1 MHRIT
6 LGLFTLF
13 LLSVSS
19 HSAKAQIVSFI
30 EQQDDAYNSELLST
44 IALPDSLIQKL
55 AVSINTA
62 ELEAL
67 SEGDSIPFATSAN
80 QLYEYVVD
88 SRTDFLNGDVSW
100 SASFREIDQ
109 VFGFSLT
116 KSSNI
121 LLGTIYSPE
130 GKFSLLAVP
139 SANAVSLYQGWMY
152 VTAVGDFGGI
162 DGDDDEI
169 VRAVK
174 FSELMIDRYALSGSD
189 VTITQTLSD
198 EIAIVGEQVTFSV
211 TVTNNLAT
219 AITDENLVVWW
230 VLDNSTLI
238 DSSPGCSQ
246 TTYVSGGNFLECTI
260 GEIAP
265 SGNIAIDFT
274 VQLIDSSH
282 PYITSGVFVDE
293 VSDIA
298 YVDVTRDTLVDSD
311 GDGVSDFNEE
321 ILDTDPDDS
330 DSRVGSDYVSEV
342 DLMFLY
348 TQKFADDI
356 GHAFPDTEINQM
368 VELTNS
374 MFANSGA
381 MVKFRPM
388 LYEQVDFVVNDD
400 INGAWDTLSSGS
412 HPEFAF
418 VPHRRSGTGADIVV
432 FIDGDIDQ
440 DEACGLGNV
449 PGRGR
454 NGELFHRPG
463 TELYIIMYRNC
474 SHRTLA
480 HELGHNFGMGHS
492 RLDADSTGTFPWSFG
507 HGIQGIFHTIM
518 ARFSDYPGAESLPL
532 FADPDSSDCKGFPC
546 GILRRDLEQGADA
559 VHTLN
564 HSRFQVANLR
574 DSKLINTATLS
585 GDSSSLLMFGAAT
598 KNGNADV
605 PVNDFS
611 PTDSIDVRATLQIP
625 PEHREQ
631 TGQTYVVVS
640 VDDIGLFF
648 RDHEG
653 AYILWDGAIET
664 LGGNTRPHALNS
676 IEELVAFSDF
686 VAADHGVD
694 AATMVFFFAYSV
706 ADTDV
711 FVYSATGVPVSIQ

>member
-1 MHRIT
+1 
-6 LGLFTLF
+6 
-13 LLSVSS
+13 
-19 HSAKAQIVSFI
+19 
-30 EQQDDAYNSELLST
+30 
-44 IALPDSLIQKL
+44 
-55 AVSINTA
+55 
-62 ELEAL
+62 
-67 SEGDSIPFATSAN
+67 
-80 QLYEYVVD
+80 
-88 SRTDFLNGDVSW
+88 
-100 SASFREIDQ
+100 
-109 VFGFSLT
+109 
-116 KSSNI
+116 
-121 LLGTIYSPE
+121 
-130 GKFSLLAVP
+130 
-139 SANAVSLYQGWMY
+139 
-152 VTAVGDFGGI
+152 
-162 DGDDDEI
+162 
-169 VRAVK
+169 
-174 FSELMIDRYALSGSD
+174 
-189 VTITQTLSD
+189 
-198 EIAIVGEQVTFSV
+198 
-211 TVTNNLAT
+211 
-219 AITDENLVVWW
+219 
-230 VLDNSTLI
+230 
-238 DSSPGCSQ
+238 
-246 TTYVSGGNFLECTI
+246 
-260 GEIAP
+260 
-265 SGNIAIDFT
+265 
-274 VQLIDSSH
+274 
-282 PYITSGVFVDE
+282 
-293 VSDIA
+293 
-298 YVDVTRDTLVDSD
+298 
-311 GDGVSDFNEE
+311 
-321 ILDTDPDDS
+321 
-330 DSRVGSDYVSEV
+330 
-342 DLMFLY
+342 MFLY

-356 GHAFPDTEINQM
+356 GHAFPDTAINQM

-374 MFANSGA
+374 MFANSGVMA
-381 MVKFRPM
+381 QFRPM

-400 INGAWDTLSSGS
+400 IYGAWDTLSSGS
-412 HPEFAF
+412 HPELAF

-440 DEACGLGNV
+440 DEACGLGTL
-449 PGRGR
+449 PGY
-454 NGELFHRPG
+454 NGELFHYPD
-463 TELYIIMYRNC
+463 TELYITMYRDSPYGC
-474 SHRTLA
+474 DDDLTLA
-480 HELGHNFGMGHS
+480 HELGHNFGMAHS
-492 RLDADSTGTFPWSFG
+492 RLDPDFSGTFPWSFG

-564 HSRFQVANLR
+564 HSRFQVANRR

-631 TGQTYVVVS
+631 TGQTYVVIS

-694 AATMVFFFAYSV
+694 AATMVVFFAYSV